1 MEREYVVTLNDYND
15 LEEFYNDMETP
26 GGNLYIPG
34 REVECALRRDISR
47 NTHYML
53 TDEEADQVAKDPR
66 VLACELLP
74 KDRGIEATPY
84 WDYTTNFEKST
95 THTSNDKNWGILR
108 CVSGYSSG
116 WGTNGGATTQ
126 KTGFRVRT
134 TSSAKDVDVV
144 IVDAHVNPNHLEFA
158 KNPDGSGGG
167 RVNAID
173 WLTLYKNDVGVSTGN
188 TYDYS
193 NVSSNHGTHV
203 AGTACGNTQGWA
215 RDANIYTI
223 EFNYSGSP
231 VAQWDLVLFDFI
243 RAFHRK
249 KPINSTTGRRN
260 PTITNNSWGY
270 SYSNINLSSITSV
283 TYRGNT
289 VDVTG
294 LSDATKK
301 LTLENMGVP
310 VPAGT
315 YLYRLPARV
324 SALDADVQDAINEG
338 IIVVGSAGNSYW
350 NCATP
355 SDQDY
360 NNYIVAGATY
370 YHSRGSSPSAAS
382 NVICVGAVS
391 ADHVERKTDF
401 SNWGSRV
408 DIWAPGEN
416 IISSVYNTSAASE
429 FGITL
434 RDDPRSSSYKIGS
447 ISGTSMASPQ
457 VTGVLACLMEQEQGL
472 TQSEAR
478 SYLSDRARTV
488 GDLNFQEPNADWV
501 NAGSKKPTQ
510 SPYTSLG
517 TSDINKYL
525 FVPKERP
532 LTGATV
538 PKCNH
543 RRRPASG
550 VAYPRIRGR
559 R

>member
-1 MEREYVVTLNDYND
+1 
-15 LEEFYNDMETP
+15 
-26 GGNLYIPG
+26 
-34 REVECALRRDISR
+34 
-47 NTHYML
+47 
-53 TDEEADQVAKDPR
+53 
-66 VLACELLP
+66 
-74 KDRGIEATPY
+74 
-84 WDYTTNFEKST
+84 
-95 THTSNDKNWGILR
+95 
-108 CVSGYSSG
+108 
-116 WGTNGGATTQ
+116 
-126 KTGFRVRT
+126 
-134 TSSAKDVDVV
+134 
-144 IVDAHVNPNHLEFA
+144 
-158 KNPDGSGGG
+158 
-167 RVNAID
+167 
-173 WLTLYKNDVGVSTGN
+173 
-188 TYDYS
+188 
-193 NVSSNHGTHV
+193 
-203 AGTACGNTQGWA
+203 
-215 RDANIYTI
+215 
-223 EFNYSGSP
+223 
-231 VAQWDLVLFDFI
+231 
-243 RAFHRK
+243 
-249 KPINSTTGRRN
+249 
-260 PTITNNSWGY
+260 
-270 SYSNINLSSITSV
+270 
-283 TYRGNT
+283 
-289 VDVTG
+289 
-294 LSDATKK
+294 
-301 LTLENMGVP
+301 
-310 VPAGT
+310 
-315 YLYRLPARV
+315 
-324 SALDADVQDAINEG
+324 
-338 IIVVGSAGNSYW
+338 
-350 NCATP
+350 
-355 SDQDY
+355 
-360 NNYIVAGATY
+360 
-370 YHSRGSSPSAAS
+370 
-382 NVICVGAVS
+382 VS

>member
-1 MEREYVVTLNDYND
+1 MKKEYVVTLKDYKD
-15 LEEFYNDMETP
+15 LEEFYNDMETS
-26 GGNLYIPG
+26 GGNLYIPN
-34 REVECALRRDISR
+34 RKVQCALRRDISR

-53 TDEEADQVAKDPR
+53 TDEESDQVRNDPR

-84 WDYTTNFEKST
+84 WDYTANFEKST
-95 THTSNDKNWGILR
+95 TFTSNDKNWGILR

-116 WGTNGGATTQ
+116 WGTDGGATTQ

-134 TSSAKDVDVV
+134 TSSAKNVDVV

-167 RVNAID
+167 RVNTID
-173 WLTLYKNDVGVSTGN
+173 WLTLYKNDVGVSTSN
-188 TYDYS
+188 TYDYTYL
-193 NVSSNHGTHV
+193 SSNHGTHV

-215 RDANIYTI
+215 RDANIYSI
-223 EFNYSGSP
+223 EFNYGGV

-249 KPINSTTGRRN
+249 KPINPETGRRN

-270 SYSNINLSSITSV
+270 SYGDIFLSNITSV
-283 TYRGNT
+283 NYRGLT
-289 VDVTG
+289 IDLTG
-294 LSDATKK
+294 LSDVTKK
-301 LTLENMGVP
+301 TLLEERGVP
-310 VPAGT
+310 VPANT
-315 YLYRLPARV
+315 YLYRMPARV
-324 SALDADVQDAINEG
+324 SALDADIQDAINEG

-350 NCATP
+350 GCATP
-355 SDQDY
+355 TDLDY
-360 NNYIVAGATY
+360 DNYFVAGGATY
-370 YHSRGSSPSAAS
+370 FHSRGSSPSAAS
-382 NVICVGAVS
+382 NVICVGS
-391 ADHVERKTDF
+391 ISTNHVEQKSDF

-408 DIWAPGEN
+408 DIWAPGAN

-434 RDDPRSSSYKIGS
+434 RDDPRSSTYKLGS

-457 VTGVLACLMEQEQGL
+457 VTGILACLMEQEQGL
-472 TQSEAR
+472 TQLEAR
-478 SYLSDRARTV
+478 TYLSNYACTN
-488 GDLNFQEPNADWV
+488 GDLRLQEPNADWST
-501 NAGSKKPTQ
+501 AGSKKPTQ
-510 SPYTSLG
+510 SPYTSL
-517 TSDINKYL
+517 SIVDNNRYL
-525 FVPKERP
+525 FVPKERQ
-532 LTGATV
+532 LTGAVV

-543 RRRPASG
+543 RRRPTSG